1 MLRRTGCAA
10 LAVLAAPLALSL
22 IAGAPAFAQTASADP
37 PAEPSKAVPQQ
48 QPADLPTAPATTGAI
63 PPPPSPPA
71 TAAVPPPVAAPEP
84 PAAPPAATVA
94 QPPAPPQPT
103 TVTVEPPASPPPAA
117 AAAEQPSPA
126 TPTAVEQPPP
136 TPPVDPVLAA
146 VRRQLGE
153 PVKGNVERGDRAA
166 LAAFYGARNEPL
178 LWVTSDGFTAKAR
191 HAMAEI
197 RKADD
202 WGLSLS
208 AFELPQLAQG
218 TVAPDALAS
227 AEIKLGL
234 AALKYARH
242 ARGGRLEPSQI
253 SKDLDQKP
261 PLRDPKVVLEAMAA
275 TETPGNYLRDLNPKH
290 EQFQRLR
297 QALLKARGGR
307 STPEPVKTETGNV
320 LLPAGN
326 DLKLGSEHPHVAI
339 LRKRLGLPMPNRAEN
354 IYDLQVQ
361 NAVRAFQQQNNI
373 QATGILTP
381 RTRSALNGGT
391 KPDKPAAPTASSE
404 VQRIIVNMERW
415 RWMPEHMG
423 EFHIQDNLPEFM
435 TRVVKKGHVIHS
447 ARIVVGKV
455 DTPTAVFSANM
466 RQIVFHPEWGVPDS
480 IKVKE
485 LAPYLSSGSSGGG
498 FLFFGGGGGGDT
510 SILERQRLRVVY
522 NGRPVNPSSVD
533 WGQVDIRRF
542 TFIQSAGPHNVL
554 GVVKFQFPNKHDIYM
569 HDTPQRELLDKPV
582 RMYSHGCMRVQDPGR
597 LAEVLLAEDKGWP
610 AEQVRGLLAAGYNNE
625 VPLTK
630 QFPVHVT
637 YFTAVAG
644 EGGQVNYYSDIYGY
658 DSRMAAALGGRPL
671 PPPEIAAGGDDVPRE
686 ASRPRRK
693 QTDFFS
699 GLFGN

>member
-1 MLRRTGCAA
+1 MLRRTGCAT
-10 LAVLAAPLALSL
+10 LAILAAPLVLAL
-22 IAGAPAFAQTASADP
+22 IAGTPAVAQTVSASP
-37 PAEPSKAVPQQ
+37 PAEPASAAP
-48 QPADLPTAPATTGAI
+48 PSAAPASPPAAAQSA
-63 PPPPSPPA
+63 PPPP
-71 TAAVPPPVAAPEP
+71 TAAAQQ
-84 PAAPPAATVA
+84 PAAPPAAAGTQPPAPEPPTAAA
-94 QPPAPPQPT
+94 QPPAPPL
-103 TVTVEPPASPPPAA
+103 PPAT
-117 AAAEQPSPA
+117 AEQPSPA
-126 TPTAVEQPPP
+126 TPAAAEQAPP
-136 TPPVDPVLAA
+136 PPVDPVLAE

-153 PVKGNVERGDRAA
+153 PLKGNVERADRAA
-166 LAAFYGARNEPL
+166 LTAFYGARNEPV

-202 WGLSLS
+202 WGLSAS

-218 TVAPDALAS
+218 TAAPNALAS

-242 ARGGRLEPSQI
+242 ARGGRIDPSQI
-253 SKDLDQKP
+253 SKDIDQKP
-261 PLRDPKVVLEAMAA
+261 SLRDPKVVLEAMAA

-297 QALLKARGGR
+297 QALLKARSGY
-307 STPEPVKTETGNV
+307 SAPEPVKTETSNAR
-320 LLPAGN
+320 LPAGN
-326 DLKLGSEHPHVAI
+326 DLKLGNEHPHVAI
-339 LRKRLGLPMPNRAEN
+339 LRQRLGLPLPNGAEN

-361 NAVRAFQQQNNI
+361 SAVRAFQQQNNI
-373 QATGILTP
+373 QASGILTA
-381 RTRSALNGGT
+381 RTRTAINGGA
-391 KPDKPAAPTASSE
+391 KPDKPAAAGGSE

-423 EFHIQDNLPEFM
+423 ELHIQDNLPEFM

-455 DTPTAVFSANM
+455 DTPTVVFSANM

-485 LAPYLSSGSSGGG
+485 LAPYLSSGSGGGGG
-498 FLFFGGGGGGDT
+498 FLFFGGGGGDT
-510 SILERQRLRVVY
+510 SILDRQKLRVVY
-522 NGRPVNPSSVD
+522 NGRTVNPSSVE

-569 HDTPQRELLDKPV
+569 HDTPQRELLDKPM

-630 QFPVHVT
+630 PFPVHVT

-671 PPPEIAAGGDDVPRE
+671 PPPEVVASSDEQSRE
-686 ASRPRRK
+686 ASRPRRAK